1 MSRFWN
7 PLVAQLDPYVPGEQP
22 NTADWIKLNTNENPY
37 GPSPAAVA
45 AGRAAADERLRRY
58 PDPNATALKD
68 AIAAL
73 HGVNRD
79 NVFVGNGSDEV
90 LAHTFLALL
99 KQDKPILLP
108 DISYSFYPV
117 YCRLYRIAY
126 DAIAVNVRFE
136 INLDDYRRP
145 NGGVIFANPN
155 APTAHLLTPT
165 AIETFLQH
173 NTYSVVVVDEA
184 YIDFGGISVIPLIR
198 RYPNLLIV
206 QTVSKSRA
214 LAGLR
219 VGFAI
224 GDAALIEGL
233 ERVKNS
239 FNSYPLDHF
248 AIQATVAA
256 LADQAHFDSTRRRIV
271 ASRAWLT
278 ETLAGMGFEVLPS
291 HANFILT
298 RHPRHDARALYQAL
312 RARGILVRHF
322 NLPRIDQH
330 VRISIGTEAQCQ
342 ALVAALRDHM
352 AHG

>member
-7 PLVAQLDPYVPGEQP
+7 PLVSQLDPYVPGEQP
-22 NTADWIKLNTNENPY
+22 NSADWIKLNTNENPY
-37 GPSPAAVA
+37 GPSPAALA

-58 PDPNATALKD
+58 PDPNAIALKD
-68 AIAAL
+68 AIATRHAVKRN
-73 HGVNRD
+73 H
-79 NVFVGNGSDEV
+79 VFVGNGSDEV

-117 YCRLYRIAY
+117 YCRLHRIAY
-126 DAIAVNVRFE
+126 DTIPVNARFE
-136 INLDDYRRP
+136 IDLDDYRKP

-155 APTAHLLTPT
+155 APTAHLLAPA
-165 AIETFLQH
+165 AIEAFLQH
-173 NTYSVVVVDEA
+173 NTGSVVVDEA
-184 YIDFGGISVIPLIR
+184 YIDFGGASVIPLIR

-239 FNSYPLDHF
+239 FNSYPLDHV
-248 AIQATVAA
+248 AIEATVAA
-256 LADQAHFDSTRRRIV
+256 LADQAHFDDTRRRII
-271 ASRAWLT
+271 ASRTWLT
-278 ETLAGMGFEVLPS
+278 EALTGMGFEVLPS

-322 NLPRIDQH
+322 NTPRINQH
-330 VRISIGTEAQCQ
+330 LRISIGTEAQCQ
-342 ALVAALRDHM
+342 ALIAALHDHM
-352 AHG
+352 THG